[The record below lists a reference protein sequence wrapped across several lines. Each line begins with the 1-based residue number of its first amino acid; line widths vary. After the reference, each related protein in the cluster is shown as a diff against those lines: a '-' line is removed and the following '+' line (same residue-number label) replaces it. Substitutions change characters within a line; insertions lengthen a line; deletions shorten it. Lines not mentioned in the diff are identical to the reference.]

1 MGDLKVSPPLVSI
14 SCMTFNHASFI
25 NTCLDNLLGQKTN
38 FPFEIMIHD
47 DASTDGTREIIEDY
61 VSRYPNIIF
70 PLYQKENQY
79 SKGVRGLSSQYNY
92 PRCRGKYIAV
102 CEGDDY
108 WTDPL
113 QLQKQVDFL
122 EAHVDYVLTFHDFN
136 VVDNEGKIIDG
147 NPLNAQQKRDASQKD
162 LICGDLLTMT
172 LTLCFRNVIKEF
184 PPEKNKVTNGD
195 TFLISLLGE
204 FGKGKWLGDVIKPA
218 MYRSHTG
225 GVWSNL
231 SNDEKVPR
239 QFNTYYWI
247 YQYYNRIGKKEYALE
262 WKMKMLYIVM
272 TMKGGKI
279 GTRENADQQK
289 NEVQRKSGW
298 KKKLLRMLL
307 RMI

>member
-14 SCMTFNHASFI
+14 SCMTYNHASFI
-25 NTCLDNLLGQKTN
+25 KTCLDNLLGQKTN

-92 PRCRGKYIAV
+92 PRCRGKYIAI

-108 WTDPL
+108 WNDPL

-122 EAHVDYVLTFHDFN
+122 EAHDDYVLTFHDFN
-136 VVDNEGKIIDG
+136 VVDNDGKVINA
-147 NPLNAQQKRDASQKD
+147 NPLEPSQKRDASQKD

-195 TFLISLLGE
+195 TFLLSLLGQY
-204 FGKGKWLGDVIKPA
+204 GKGKWLGDIIGKA
-218 MYRSHTG
+218 SYRSHSG
-225 GVWSNL
+225 GIWSMASKKDKIPAQL
-231 SNDEKVPR
+231 
-239 QFNTYYWI
+239 NTYYWL
-247 YQYYNRIGKKEYALE
+247 YRYYRRLGKLRYALN
-262 WKMKMLYIVM
+262 WYIKIVYLKMTHK
-272 TMKGGKI
+272 TGKI
-279 GTRENADQQK
+279 G
-289 NEVQRKSGW
+289 SGE
-298 KKKLLRMLL
+298 
-307 RMI
+307 